1 MTKSLVK
8 KMKWG
13 LIKKRYVRKNKPKKI
28 RVDSRGNPIP
38 KTELEK
44 LHERL
49 VEERRKSR
57 QKGYQQSSYYSS
69 SSSPKEL
76 DSFGTRIDDSE
87 KTKSWMR
94 DGAMPTAERR
104 RRITSS
110 PFKTRKDDQ
119 VLVHSRKIA
128 LPASRKKKPTQTG
141 SMGKLSIPSTVK
153 PSSAIELPKEE
164 ERKIPRPKEER
175 NTWLRRRR
183 DRKEAKR
190 IFNAERG
197 KETGTYSVSG
207 EDYRKQQA
215 AEAAAKR
222 KKIKQPSS
230 GGGAPTIS
238 EEIGKKE
245 RSAFCENC
253 GNTLKP
259 TAKFCGKCGTPVS

>member
-1 MTKSLVK
+1 MTGFWREL
-8 KMKWG
+8 
-13 LIKKRYVRKNKPKKI
+13 KRANKERIRQDNARAREAKRLDKI
-28 RVDSRGNPIP
+28 
-38 KTELEK
+38 
-44 LHERL
+44 
-49 VEERRKSR
+49 
-57 QKGYQQSSYYSS
+57 QQA
-69 SSSPKEL
+69 
-76 DSFGTRIDDSE
+76 
-87 KTKSWMR
+87 KTKLAITLAR
-94 DGAMPTAERR
+94 EKGAMPSGS
-104 RRITSS
+104 RIRVKEGSGS
-110 PFKTRKDDQ
+110 PMGSENSRSVRKRFVRSRVEHPTEKT
-119 VLVHSRKIA
+119 
-128 LPASRKKKPTQTG
+128 LPVGSKGQKKQRG

-164 ERKIPRPKEER
+164 ERKIPRPKKESKRKE
-175 NTWLRRRR
+175 
-183 DRKEAKR
+183 RKEAKR

-259 TAKFCGKCGTPVS
+259 TAKFCGSCGTRID

>member
-38 KTELEK
+38 KTDLEK

-128 LPASRKKKPTQTG
+128 LPASRKKKPTQIG
-141 SMGKLSIPSTVK
+141 SMGKLLIPSTVK

-164 ERKIPRPKEER
+164 ERKLPDREPMGKKQWKKYEKEI
-175 NTWLRRRR
+175 
-183 DRKEAKR
+183 AQQKR
-190 IFNAERG
+190 ESEGRG
-197 KETGTYSVSG
+197 STGNP
-207 EDYRKQQA
+207 YRKISTDG
-215 AEAAAKR
+215 R
-222 KKIKQPSS
+222 KIPKAGK
-230 GGGAPTIS
+230 APTIS
-238 EEIGKKE
+238 EKMERKE
-245 RSAFCENC
+245 TSAFCQGCTAE
-253 GNTLKP
+253 LKP
-259 TAKFCGKCGTPVS
+259 EAKFCGKCGTARA

>member
-1 MTKSLVK
+1 MTGFWREL
-8 KMKWG
+8 
-13 LIKKRYVRKNKPKKI
+13 KRANKERIRQDNARAREAKRLDKI
-28 RVDSRGNPIP
+28 
-38 KTELEK
+38 
-44 LHERL
+44 
-49 VEERRKSR
+49 
-57 QKGYQQSSYYSS
+57 QQA
-69 SSSPKEL
+69 
-76 DSFGTRIDDSE
+76 
-87 KTKSWMR
+87 KTKLAITLAR
-94 DGAMPTAERR
+94 EKGAMPSGS
-104 RRITSS
+104 RIRVKEGSGS
-110 PFKTRKDDQ
+110 PMGSENSRSVRKRFVRSRVEHPTEKT
-119 VLVHSRKIA
+119 
-128 LPASRKKKPTQTG
+128 LPVGSKGQKKQWG

-238 EEIGKKE
+238 
-245 RSAFCENC
+245 
-253 GNTLKP
+253 
-259 TAKFCGKCGTPVS
+259 

>member
-1 MTKSLVK
+1 
-8 KMKWG
+8 MKWG
-13 LIKKRYVRKNKPKKI
+13 LIKKRYVPKNKPKKI

-38 KTELEK
+38 KTEFEK

-69 SSSPKEL
+69 SSSPEEL
-76 DSFGTRIDDSE
+76 DSSGTRIDDSE

-119 VLVHSRKIA
+119 VLVHSSKIA

-153 PSSAIELPKEE
+153 PSSAINPAKEE
-164 ERKIPRPKEER
+164 ERELPRQKPRSKKERKKYFQNISQERRESEGRGSTGNPYRKISTGGRKIPK
-175 NTWLRRRR
+175 
-183 DRKEAKR
+183 A
-190 IFNAERG
+190 G
-197 KETGTYSVSG
+197 K
-207 EDYRKQQA
+207 
-215 AEAAAKR
+215 
-222 KKIKQPSS
+222 
-230 GGGAPTIS
+230 APTIS
-238 EEIGKKE
+238 EKME
-245 RSAFCENC
+245 RKDKN
-253 GNTLKP
+253 N
-259 TAKFCGKCGTPVS
+259 

>member
-1 MTKSLVK
+1 MTGFWREL
-8 KMKWG
+8 
-13 LIKKRYVRKNKPKKI
+13 KRANKERIRQDNARAREAKRLDKI
-28 RVDSRGNPIP
+28 
-38 KTELEK
+38 
-44 LHERL
+44 
-49 VEERRKSR
+49 
-57 QKGYQQSSYYSS
+57 QQA
-69 SSSPKEL
+69 
-76 DSFGTRIDDSE
+76 
-87 KTKSWMR
+87 KTKLAITLAR
-94 DGAMPTAERR
+94 EKGAMPSGS
-104 RRITSS
+104 RIRVKEGSGS
-110 PFKTRKDDQ
+110 PMGSENSRSVRKRFVRSRVEHPTEKT
-119 VLVHSRKIA
+119 
-128 LPASRKKKPTQTG
+128 LPVGSKGQKKQRG

-253 GNTLKP
+253 GKSLRP
-259 TAKFCGKCGTPVS
+259 TAKFCGGCGTQRS

>member
-1 MTKSLVK
+1 MTGFWREL
-8 KMKWG
+8 
-13 LIKKRYVRKNKPKKI
+13 KRANKERIRQDNARAREAKRLDKI
-28 RVDSRGNPIP
+28 
-38 KTELEK
+38 
-44 LHERL
+44 
-49 VEERRKSR
+49 
-57 QKGYQQSSYYSS
+57 QQA
-69 SSSPKEL
+69 
-76 DSFGTRIDDSE
+76 
-87 KTKSWMR
+87 KTKLAITLAR
-94 DGAMPTAERR
+94 EKGAMPSGS
-104 RRITSS
+104 RIRVKEGSGS
-110 PFKTRKDDQ
+110 PMGSENSRSVRKRFVRSRVEHPTEKT
-119 VLVHSRKIA
+119 
-128 LPASRKKKPTQTG
+128 LPVGSKGQKKQRG

-253 GNTLKP
+253 GNTLKK
-259 TAKFCGKCGTPVS
+259 TAKFCGGCGSPRS

>member
-1 MTKSLVK
+1 MTGFWREL
-8 KMKWG
+8 
-13 LIKKRYVRKNKPKKI
+13 KRANKERIRQDNARAREAKRLDKI
-28 RVDSRGNPIP
+28 
-38 KTELEK
+38 
-44 LHERL
+44 
-49 VEERRKSR
+49 
-57 QKGYQQSSYYSS
+57 QQA
-69 SSSPKEL
+69 
-76 DSFGTRIDDSE
+76 
-87 KTKSWMR
+87 KTKLAITLAR
-94 DGAMPTAERR
+94 EKGAMPSGS
-104 RRITSS
+104 RIRVKEGSGS
-110 PFKTRKDDQ
+110 PMGSENSRSVRKRFVRSRVEHPTEKT
-119 VLVHSRKIA
+119 
-128 LPASRKKKPTQTG
+128 LPVGSKGQKKQRG

-164 ERKIPRPKEER
+164 ERKLPRPKKESKRKE
-175 NTWLRRRR
+175 
-183 DRKEAKR
+183 RKEAKR

-259 TAKFCGKCGTPVS
+259 TAKFCGSCGTSVP